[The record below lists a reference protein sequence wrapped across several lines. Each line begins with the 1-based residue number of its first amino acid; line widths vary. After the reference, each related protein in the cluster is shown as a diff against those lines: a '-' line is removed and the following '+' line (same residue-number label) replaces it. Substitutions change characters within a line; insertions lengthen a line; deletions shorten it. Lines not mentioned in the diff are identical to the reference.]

1 MRDTELPLIRQNTS
15 QFSKQLAKSLSQNEA
30 IILIVSLCHV
40 LESAYICFAPVSFH
54 FCHDA
59 RTFIET
65 NNVNIK
71 KSQ

>member
-40 LESAYICFAPVSFH
+40 LESAYICFVQFH
-54 FCHDA
+54 FIFLYM
-59 RTFIET
+59 T
-65 NNVNIK
+65 
-71 KSQ
+71 